1 MVAPPSGDAS
11 SSIFDQE
18 MYMKV
23 TIPNISEQA
32 KHQQVNLFVV
42 IMNHRCYDI
51 SLLCASPDFGV
62 WGTGLQPYIEYRCCT
77 PFEACSGSTIVL
89 CKLLSTKV
97 GFIHEA
103 C

>member
-18 MYMKV
+18 MYMKL

-42 IMNHRCYDI
+42 IMNNRCYNI
-51 SLLCASPDFGV
+51 SLSCASPDFGV
-62 WGTGLQPYIEYRCCT
+62 CTGLQSYIECRC
-77 PFEACSGSTIVL
+77 
-89 CKLLSTKV
+89 
-97 GFIHEA
+97 
-103 C
+103 